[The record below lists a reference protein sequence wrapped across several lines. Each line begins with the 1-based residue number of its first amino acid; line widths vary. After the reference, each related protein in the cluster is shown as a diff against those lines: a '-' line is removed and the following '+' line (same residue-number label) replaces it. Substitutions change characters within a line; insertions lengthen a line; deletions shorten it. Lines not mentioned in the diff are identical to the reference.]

1 MILAGASDAASTVG
15 SEQTETS
22 PTPNQTGGGMEEDVT
37 TTSVTSATPR
47 SRNTTFNFKSGSAS
61 ENSSFP
67 FKILVVAASAL
78 VGMVCLAGGTAV
90 VCLRK
95 KKSSRTPSVRPKRP
109 ERTPIWRKK
118 STNKRAKKEEIDLFH
133 DSVSQAMA
141 KIQEKEDLLKEVE
154 CTVDGMITDLT
165 TMGLQSTSP
174 EMMSTLRKD
183 LLRDSKRLKREIA
196 TPGALDRTDQLEGRP
211 LLPSPYIPL
220 ASKSGRTAALACRW
234 SAEGMVEDNLERVP
248 MRTFGWV

>member
-37 TTSVTSATPR
+37 STSVTPATPQP
-47 SRNTTFNFKSGSAS
+47 NTTFDFKSGSAS
-61 ENSSFP
+61 KNSSFP

-78 VGMVCLAGGTAV
+78 AGMVCLAGGTAV
-90 VCLRK
+90 ACLRK
-95 KKSSRTPSVRPKRP
+95 KKNSRTPSVRPKRP

-133 DSVSQAMA
+133 DSMSQAMA

-154 CTVDGMITDLT
+154 CTVDGFITDLT
-165 TMGLQSTSP
+165 TMGFQSTSP
-174 EMMSTLRKD
+174 EVMSTLRKN

-234 SAEGMVEDNLERVP
+234 SAEGMVEDNLKRVP

>member
-1 MILAGASDAASTVG
+1 
-15 SEQTETS
+15 
-22 PTPNQTGGGMEEDVT
+22 MEEDVT

-47 SRNTTFNFKSGSAS
+47 SRNTTFNFKSGTAS

-78 VGMVCLAGGTAV
+78 AGMVCLAGGTAV

-95 KKSSRTPSVRPKRP
+95 KKNSRTPSVRPKRP

-133 DSVSQAMA
+133 DSVTQAMA

-196 TPGALDRTDQLEGRP
+196 TPGALDRTGQLEGRP

-220 ASKSGRTAALACRW
+220 ASVSGRTAALACRW
-234 SAEGMVEDNLERVP
+234 SAEGLVEDNPERVP
-248 MRTFGWV
+248 LRTFGWV

>member
-1 MILAGASDAASTVG
+1 
-15 SEQTETS
+15 
-22 PTPNQTGGGMEEDVT
+22 MEEDVT

-47 SRNTTFNFKSGSAS
+47 SQNTTFDFKSGSAS
-61 ENSSFP
+61 KNSSFP

-90 VCLRK
+90 ACLRK

-141 KIQEKEDLLKEVE
+141 KIQEQEDLLKEVE

-165 TMGLQSTSP
+165 TMGFQSTSP
-174 EMMSTLRKD
+174 EVMSALRKN
-183 LLRDSKRLKREIA
+183 LLRDSKRLKRDLA
-196 TPGALDRTDQLEGRP
+196 TPGALDRTGQLEGRP

-220 ASKSGRTAALACRW
+220 ASVSGRTAALACRW
-234 SAEGMVEDNLERVP
+234 SAEGMVEDNLKRVP

>member
-15 SEQTETS
+15 NEQTETS

-47 SRNTTFNFKSGSAS
+47 SQNTTFDFKSGSAS

-90 VCLRK
+90 ACLRK
-95 KKSSRTPSVRPKRP
+95 KKNSRTPSVRPKRP

-118 STNKRAKKEEIDLFH
+118 STNKRAKKEEIDLFY

-165 TMGLQSTSP
+165 TMGFQSTSP
-174 EMMSTLRKD
+174 EVMSTLRKN

-234 SAEGMVEDNLERVP
+234 SAEGMVEDNLKRVP

>member
-1 MILAGASDAASTVG
+1 MA
-15 SEQTETS
+15 
-22 PTPNQTGGGMEEDVT
+22 
-37 TTSVTSATPR
+37 
-47 SRNTTFNFKSGSAS
+47 
-61 ENSSFP
+61 
-67 FKILVVAASAL
+67 
-78 VGMVCLAGGTAV
+78 
-90 VCLRK
+90 CLRK

-118 STNKRAKKEEIDLFH
+118 STNQRAKKEEIDMVY

-141 KIQEKEDLLKEVE
+141 KIQEKEDLLREVE

-165 TMGLQSTSP
+165 TMGFQSTSP
-174 EMMSTLRKD
+174 EVMSTLRKN

-220 ASKSGRTAALACRW
+220 ASVSGRTAALACRW
-234 SAEGMVEDNLERVP
+234 SAEGMVEDNLKRVP

>member
-37 TTSVTSATPR
+37 TTSVTSATPQP
-47 SRNTTFNFKSGSAS
+47 NTTFDFKSGSAS
-61 ENSSFP
+61 KNSSFP

-78 VGMVCLAGGTAV
+78 VGIVCLAGGTAV

-95 KKSSRTPSVRPKRP
+95 KKNSRTPSVRPKRP
-109 ERTPIWRKK
+109 ELTPIWRKK

-154 CTVDGMITDLT
+154 CTVDGFITDLT
-165 TMGLQSTSP
+165 TMGFQSTSP
-174 EMMSTLRKD
+174 EVMSTLQQG
-183 LLRDSKRLKREIA
+183 LLRESKRLKREIA

-211 LLPSPYIPL
+211 LLPNPYIPL